1 MCLPEPDGYAFSRC
15 LFEFAELVTF
25 SLRDLGYDAILSV
38 NDIHSDRRNV
48 IVGCHLMAADLMT
61 LVPPSTVVVN
71 SEQIYDE
78 DRFAWNDRIFSWA
91 RNFETWDYSPKN
103 IAAFDRL
110 GIPGVK
116 LLQIGHQPQLTR
128 ITPAADQDIDVLFY
142 GSITDRR
149 LAVFQQIRDRGL
161 KLTTLFKVFGA
172 ERDEYIARA
181 KVVLNMHNH
190 TSEIFEVV
198 RAHYLLS
205 NAVAVVSEV
214 NTSTSIP
221 AAYHDAVAGVPYESL
236 AEECERL
243 VADDT
248 ARNALQ
254 HRAISVISRYP
265 QTDYTRQVLG

>member
-1 MCLPEPDGYAFSRC
+1 
-15 LFEFAELVTF
+15 
-25 SLRDLGYDAILSV
+25 
-38 NDIHSDRRNV
+38 
-48 IVGCHLMAADLMT
+48 
-61 LVPPSTVVVN
+61 
-71 SEQIYDE
+71 
-78 DRFAWNDRIFSWA
+78 
-91 RNFETWDYSPKN
+91 
-103 IAAFDRL
+103 
-110 GIPGVK
+110 
-116 LLQIGHQPQLTR
+116 
-128 ITPAADQDIDVLFY
+128 
-142 GSITDRR
+142 
-149 LAVFQQIRDRGL
+149 
-161 KLTTLFKVFGA
+161 
-172 ERDEYIARA
+172 
-181 KVVLNMHNH
+181 MHNH